1 MLILQH
7 VLVAFG
13 DVIVASA
20 AVDLCDSE
28 THTLNVTVTGNSSV
42 LEVDDRPGRMELV
55 ENLEAI
61 DLFSYSTFIGGIPG
75 EI

>member
-1 MLILQH
+1 MFQH

-13 DVIVASA
+13 DVVVASA

-28 THTLNVTVTGNSSV
+28 VHTLNVTVTGNSSV
-42 LEVDDRPGRMELV
+42 LEVDDQPGRMESV
-55 ENLEAI
+55 EDLESI
-61 DLFSYSTFIGGIPG
+61 DLSSYSTFIGGIPG